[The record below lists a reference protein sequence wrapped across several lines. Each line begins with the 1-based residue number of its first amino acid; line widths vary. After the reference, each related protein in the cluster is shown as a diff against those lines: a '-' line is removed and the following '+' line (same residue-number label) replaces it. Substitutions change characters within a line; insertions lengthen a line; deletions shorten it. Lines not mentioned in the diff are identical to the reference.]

1 MPGSTPATID
11 LDRLTWLYNSI
22 EPFIWYAVAIGCWF
36 GLRNHA
42 GARLRALLVV
52 LLIAFGTSDFYE
64 SEAWWTPWWLLV
76 WKGSTLL
83 GLAGVVWAIVAQS
96 RRAAQG

>member
-1 MPGSTPATID
+1 MD
-11 LDRLTWLYNSI
+11 LDGLTWLYNSI

-36 GLRNHA
+36 GLRKHA
-42 GARLRALLVV
+42 GSRLRALLVV

-76 WKGSTLL
+76 WKGATLL
-83 GLAGVVWAIVAQS
+83 GLACVVWVIMARS
-96 RRAAQG
+96 RRAPQGAQE